1 MIIDIIALCILLIS
15 AIVSFLRGFIREI
28 LTIIG
33 VVGGIIA
40 AFLFGSTLE
49 PSIYSMMIPENF
61 EEGDKLFDMIPYD
74 IASTIASYGIL
85 FIIVVVILS
94 IISHYLSQ
102 SASEYGLG
110 AIDRTLG
117 VIFGIARAI
126 LIIGLLYLPIHIFSD
141 DEDRKEWF
149 KDSQSIAYIEMTS
162 NYISSYIPGFDK
174 KEEAKE
180 NITKEALKKIDM
192 LKDETKEK
200 IKKEAKEE
208 VKEEI
213 EGYKEET
220 REKMDNLFQKQNLN
234 E

>member
-15 AIVSFLRGFIREI
+15 AIISFLRGFIREI

-49 PSIYSMMIPENF
+49 PSIYSMILPENF

-74 IASTIASYGIL
+74 LASTIISYGTL
-85 FIIVVVILS
+85 FIIVVIILS

-126 LIIGLLYLPIHIFSD
+126 LIIGLLYLPVHIFSS

-200 IKKEAKEE
+200 TKKEVEK
-208 VKEEI
+208 EI
-213 EGYKEET
+213 EGYKEKKKK
-220 REKMDNLFQKQNLN
+220 KMDDLFQKQNLN
-234 E
+234 LNE

>member
-15 AIVSFLRGFIREI
+15 AIISFLRGFIREI

-49 PSIYSMMIPENF
+49 PSIYSMILPENF

-74 IASTIASYGIL
+74 LASTIISYGTL
-85 FIIVVVILS
+85 FIIVVIILS

-126 LIIGLLYLPIHIFSD
+126 LIIGLLYLPVHIFSS

-200 IKKEAKEE
+200 TKKEVEK
-208 VKEEI
+208 EI

-220 REKMDNLFQKQNLN
+220 REKMDDLFQKQNLN
-234 E
+234 LNE